1 MKQITYV
8 MQFRGHAE
16 PDGDRL
22 VGSSCVF
29 VTTAGPEGVSS
40 ARFESGEEIA
50 IFTSRVTATGSTTF
64 VESGTICFGDTPH
77 NLRFTTLGQG
87 HLEQS
92 VDPHLKHGSVVFRFE
107 GGEGRFSKASGLI
120 TSNFTESDN
129 GEVIDNHFAT
139 IFVV

>member
-8 MQFRGHAE
+8 VQFRGRAE

-22 VGSSCVF
+22 VASSCVF
-29 VTTAGPEGVSS
+29 VTTAGPEGVSGT
-40 ARFESGEEIA
+40 RFESGEEIA
-50 IFTSRVTATGSTTF
+50 LFESRVMSTGSTSF

-77 NLRFTTLGQG
+77 KLQFTTLGQG

-92 VDPHLKHGSVVFRFE
+92 VDPHLKHGSVVFRIE
-107 GGEGRFSKASGLI
+107 GGKGRFSRASGLI
-120 TSNFTESDN
+120 TSNFTESDD